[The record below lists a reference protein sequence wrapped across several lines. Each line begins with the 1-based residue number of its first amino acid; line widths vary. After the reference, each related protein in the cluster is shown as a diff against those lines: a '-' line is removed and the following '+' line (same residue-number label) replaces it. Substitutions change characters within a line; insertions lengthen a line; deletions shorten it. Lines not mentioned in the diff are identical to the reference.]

1 MPNNIHESLKSMA
14 VPIISLSPLDR
25 NPRVG
30 DIGAIAA
37 SYTEFG
43 QVKPIVARRNDDGT
57 ATVIAGNH
65 QLAAAALLG
74 WDKIAVVFL
83 EADNARATAFA
94 LADNRT
100 MELGYSDPE
109 ILMELISEI
118 NDDYQELFEEL
129 GWDEFE
135 IAEYEQESMRSESTL
150 ANSNSYVPP
159 IIVDPASNDEM
170 QISRNKKRYEIEE
183 SEDGEKRIVPVS
195 GSDHSDMAVRG
206 VTVSSPS
213 AAPQAVV
220 QYTIVFDSVEQ
231 QSKWYDFIRWL
242 KSDPAID
249 GNTNAER
256 LINFIQ
262 EHTPAG

>member
-1 MPNNIHESLKSMA
+1 MPDKIHESLKSMA
-14 VPIISLSPLDR
+14 VPITSLLPLDR

-30 DIGAIAA
+30 DIDAIAA
-37 SYTEFG
+37 SYEEFG

-65 QLAAAALLG
+65 QLAAAAILG
-74 WDKIAVVFL
+74 WDMIAVVFL
-83 EADNARATAFA
+83 EADDARATAFA

-118 NDDYQELFEEL
+118 NDDYGDLIEGL

-135 IAEYEQESMRSESTL
+135 IAEYEQESLRSGSDVTTSSSYIPPVISMPDNDDSRSVSRSE
-150 ANSNSYVPP
+150 
-159 IIVDPASNDEM
+159 
-170 QISRNKKRYEIEE
+170 KRYEVEE
-183 SEDGEKRIVPVS
+183 SDDGEKRIVPVK
-195 GSDHSDMAVRG
+195 GADHSDVAIRG
-206 VTVSSPS
+206 ATVSSPS

-220 QYTIVFDSVEQ
+220 QYTIVFDSVDQ
-231 QSKWYDFIRWL
+231 QAKWYDFIRWL

>member
-1 MPNNIHESLKSMA
+1 MPDNIHESLKHMA
-14 VPIISLSPLDR
+14 VPIISLSPLER

-30 DIGAIAA
+30 DIDAIAA
-37 SYTEFG
+37 SYAEFG
-43 QVKPIVARRNDDGT
+43 QVKPIVARRNDDGS

-65 QLAAAALLG
+65 QLAAAAILG
-74 WDKIAVVFL
+74 WDKIAVIFL
-83 EADNARATAFA
+83 EGDDARATAFA

-118 NDDYQELFEEL
+118 NDDYQDLFEEL

-135 IAEYEQESMRSESTL
+135 IAEYEHESMRSGSEVTS
-150 ANSNSYVPP
+150 SSSYIPP
-159 IIVDPASNDEM
+159 VIINPNDETPLM
-170 QISRNKKRYEIEE
+170 PRNEKRYEIEE
-183 SEDGEKRIVPVS
+183 SDDGEKRIVPVK
-195 GSDHSDMAVRG
+195 GADHSDVAVRG
-206 VTVSSPS
+206 ATVSSPS

-220 QYTIVFDSVEQ
+220 QYTIVFDSVDQ
-231 QSKWYDFIRWL
+231 QAKWYDFIRWL
-242 KSDPAID
+242 KSDPGTD

-262 EHTPAG
+262 QHTPAG

>member
-1 MPNNIHESLKSMA
+1 MPDNIHESLKSMA
-14 VPIISLSPLDR
+14 VSVVSLLPMDR

-30 DIGAIAA
+30 DINAIAA
-37 SYTEFG
+37 SYEEFG
-43 QVKPIVARRNDDGT
+43 QVKPIVATKNDDGT

-83 EADNARATAFA
+83 EADSARATAYA

-109 ILMELISEI
+109 MLMELISEI

-135 IAEYEQESMRSESTL
+135 IAEYEQESLRSEGSLTT
-150 ANSNSYVPP
+150 SSSYIPP
-159 IIVDPASNDEM
+159 VIVSQEEHQALENEK
-170 QISRNKKRYEIEE
+170 NEKRYSIEE
-183 SEDGEKRIVPVS
+183 SVDGEKRIVPIK
-195 GSDHSDMAVRG
+195 GADHSDVAVRG

-220 QYTIVFDSVEQ
+220 QYTIVFDSVDQ